1 MDAAS
6 ITDLTQ
12 ARFARYLRP
21 GDTLDIAAI
30 QRIANELQV
39 PMAYLFTD
47 TDVLAQM
54 VLAFGLLPEDRQR
67 ATLARMQRELFPKR
81 GPRR

>member
-6 ITDLTQ
+6 ITDFAK
-12 ARFARYLRP
+12 ARFVRYLRP
-21 GDTLDIAAI
+21 DDTLDIVAI
-30 QRIANELQV
+30 QRIAHELQV

-67 ATLARMQRELFPKR
+67 ATLARLQRELFPKAR
-81 GPRR
+81 GPG

>member
-6 ITDLTQ
+6 TVDFAK
-12 ARFARYLRP
+12 ARFVRYLRP
-21 GDTLDIAAI
+21 DDTLDIAAI
-30 QRIANELQV
+30 QRIAHELQV

-54 VLAFGLLPEDRQR
+54 VLAFGLLPEDQQR
-67 ATLARMQRELFPKR
+67 ATLAWMQRELFPKGR
-81 GPRR
+81 HRR

>member
-1 MDAAS
+1 MDAAP

-21 GDTLDIAAI
+21 DDTLDIVAV
-30 QRIANELQV
+30 QRIAHELQV

-54 VLAFGLLPEDRQR
+54 VLAFGLLPEHRQR
-67 ATLARMQRELFPKR
+67 ATLARMQRELFPKGR
-81 GPRR
+81 GRG